1 MKRTKGR
8 LAFCLLLL
16 ALMLAFIWGNS
27 LLDATASRSF
37 SDWIRAILRQLLGKE
52 PSGGGEGGS
61 RLLRKVAHFTE
72 FCCLGLC
79 LAWLMHMLRS
89 KISEA
94 ILLAAV
100 SGVAVACIDEC
111 IQLFI
116 PGRGPGIVDVLIDS
130 GGLLLGIGL
139 LSAIPMSKHG
149 KTKSLEEQKL

>member
-1 MKRTKGR
+1 MKRTRLR
-8 LAFCLLLL
+8 LAICLGLL

-27 LLDATASRSF
+27 LLDAGASRGF
-37 SDWIRAILRQLLGKE
+37 SDWIRAVLRQLLGTR
-52 PSGGGEGGS
+52 PTGGAEEGS
-61 RLLRKVAHFTE
+61 HLLRKIAHFTE

-89 KISEA
+89 RIPEA
-94 ILLAAV
+94 ILLAVV

-116 PGRGPGIVDVLIDS
+116 PGRGPGVVDVLIDS
-130 GGLLLGIGL
+130 AGLLLGVAL
-139 LSAIPMSKHG
+139 LSAIPMRKHG